1 LIFSKKRVD
10 LLIGKGLKDKGKL
23 FGREAWFWGV
33 ISGSYSTLLDS
44 RNWHLQFVVFL
55 DCQTF
60 RIKYF

>member
-10 LLIGKGLKDKGKL
+10 LLIGKGLKGKGKL

-44 RNWHLQFVVFL
+44 RNWH
-55 DCQTF
+55 
-60 RIKYF
+60 R